1 MEKEMHY
8 LLNYSNLSSP
18 TFYFDSINSL
28 GTPLHLTK
36 PPNTDLDALP
46 DPNLANSESY
56 FSSRMLPNN
65 PFKAVAKQ
73 AKPEADEAI
82 PEAVGKEFVDST

>member
-1 MEKEMHY
+1 MHS
-8 LLNYSNLSSP
+8 LLNYFNFVSS
-18 TFYFDSINSL
+18 TFYLHCINYP
-28 GTPLHLTK
+28 GTPLHLTN
-36 PPNTDLDALP
+36 PPKTDLDALP

-73 AKPEADEAI
+73 AKPEAEEAI
-82 PEAVGKEFVDST
+82 PEAVGKELIDST